1 MTPEKTSHN
10 IILLAALGLTVITAV
25 ALIWFF
31 FFLPTGDLGQLGWYL
46 FSFAAGLTMIVM
58 PCTLPLAFVIVPMVM
73 GKGIGKGL
81 RMALSFGTGVALMLS
96 LYGVIA
102 AAFGKAG
109 IQYLGADGEGIK
121 NWIYFLAG
129 IFAYTF
135 ALGEIGL
142 VKFRMPSYTGSA
154 PSFIQMQKDETKA
167 FLLGLFLGNVGVGCP
182 HPATPLILIEI
193 ASSGNIFY
201 GWTLFLI
208 HAIGRVIPLLIL
220 SLLAVGE
227 INGLSWLMARKD
239 KIERATGWAMVFVAG
254 FILTL
259 GLFSHDWWVNS
270 GQHNLL
276 EKLTNEHGVNE
287 ALNTNL
293 GTNVAHVHGLETG
306 VGLFGQP
313 LEWGNWFIV
322 ILWIVPLWWYWL
334 KERKRVKSTPALRMQ
349 AIEHKM
355 DKLREEL
362 RSYEI
367 STHIPE
373 SAHGARIKEIE
384 TLIDGLEQER
394 RAHEEVEQYG
404 TGSGLRNPEAQ
415 EYEEK
420 LLSQRRGKYFFASLF
435 IVVTFAWAL
444 PMWFRYVAS
453 GGSHDHGGTT
463 AAAAL
468 PKVSEVIAILDG
480 RTPGTKSQDPQ
491 SEVAPAPAA
500 GDGHNHTH

>member
-220 SLLAVGE
+220 SLLAVGG

-239 KIERATGWAMVFVAG
+239 EIDRALVEKHRLLRGVVA
-254 FILTL
+254 L
-259 GLFSHDWWVNS
+259 
-270 GQHNLL
+270 
-276 EKLTNEHGVNE
+276 
-287 ALNTNL
+287 
-293 GTNVAHVHGLETG
+293 
-306 VGLFGQP
+306 
-313 LEWGNWFIV
+313 
-322 ILWIVPLWWYWL
+322 
-334 KERKRVKSTPALRMQ
+334 ST
-349 AIEHKM
+349 
-355 DKLREEL
+355 
-362 RSYEI
+362 
-367 STHIPE
+367 
-373 SAHGARIKEIE
+373 
-384 TLIDGLEQER
+384 R
-394 RAHEEVEQYG
+394 RAPLDAPEV
-404 TGSGLRNPEAQ
+404 RH
-415 EYEEK
+415 
-420 LLSQRRGKYFFASLF
+420 
-435 IVVTFAWAL
+435 I
-444 PMWFRYVAS
+444 
-453 GGSHDHGGTT
+453 
-463 AAAAL
+463 AAL
-468 PKVSEVIAILDG
+468 ALEARHGDDHERLPRLAEDV
-480 RTPGTKSQDPQ
+480 THPQ
-491 SEVAPAPAA
+491 PAA
-500 GDGHNHTH
+500 IPHADDG